1 MRNVVLDTIC
11 SQHSGRIY
19 RTEQF
24 PDSLLQEVLAAGCSA
39 PGGMGDGANHFM
51 VMQNGQELQLLRRL
65 VQQELAALESTQ
77 YLHRMVRFSIS
88 QAQQE
93 HYDFT
98 YGVPTLI
105 LIANSKESPDAVAEA
120 ALAAGNM
127 MLAAHALKLG
137 SCYLSQLSWLDD
149 NPAVRQHLERLGL
162 GADERVC
169 SCVGFGYL
177 MQERP
182 GARVPENTI
191 TFI

>member
-24 PDSLLQEVLAAGCSA
+24 PDSLLREILAAGCSA
-39 PGGMGDGANHFM
+39 PGGMGGGANHFM
-51 VMQNGQELQLLRRL
+51 VVQSAKELQQLRHL
-65 VQQELAALESTQ
+65 VQRELAALESNR

-149 NPAVRQHLERLGL
+149 NPAVRQHLEQLGL
-162 GADERVC
+162 GTDERVC

-182 GARVPENTI
+182 GVPAPESKI
-191 TFI
+191 TLI